1 MVLTDEDT
9 KIINSIKDKLPQT
22 EDSNRE
28 ISINKDDINQ
38 LISIYDKLNNEVVTL
53 TDDNTNLQQ
62 RVTTLT
68 VDKNSLE
75 IQVTT
80 LTGDKTSLETQVNT
94 LTGDKI
100 AIENQVTTLTGDKTS
115 LETQVNTLTGDK
127 TSLETQVNT
136 LTGDKIALE
145 NQVNTLTGDK
155 TDLQQK
161 VDNCEKINT
170 DNAVII
176 NELTAEKDRLTTL
189 NQQYE
194 SSSNDPEEIVH
205 LKNNINSI
213 SKEMTSIMEQITNDN
228 KQRFLETYFQSN
240 SRDDSNN
247 PIITPRIT
255 NIDIGNNKTAAIT
268 DLIFANQ
275 GQLLPSN
282 VEVNINNQG
291 ENTNNSV
298 SAKITFT
305 KQNIAYV
312 ENLTTSVTNTLEN
325 TKAYDHI

>member
-1 MVLTDEDT
+1 M
-9 KIINSIKDKLPQT
+9 
-22 EDSNRE
+22 
-28 ISINKDDINQ
+28 
-38 LISIYDKLNNEVVTL
+38 
-53 TDDNTNLQQ
+53 
-62 RVTTLT
+62 
-68 VDKNSLE
+68 
-75 IQVTT
+75 
-80 LTGDKTSLETQVNT
+80 
-94 LTGDKI
+94 
-100 AIENQVTTLTGDKTS
+100 
-115 LETQVNTLTGDK
+115 
-127 TSLETQVNT
+127 
-136 LTGDKIALE
+136 TGDKIALE

>member
-1 MVLTDEDT
+1 MVLTDADT
-9 KIINSIKDKLPQT
+9 KIINSIKEKIPQT
-22 EDSNRE
+22 DDSNRE

-38 LISIYDKLNNEVVTL
+38 LISIYDKLNKEVVTL
-53 TDDNTNLQQ
+53 ENQKLQVEQNSRTEVDARNDLQQQVNTLNNGNSDLQQ

-68 VDKNSLE
+68 GDKTALE
-75 IQVTT
+75 TKVTT
-80 LTGDKTSLETQVNT
+80 LTDDNT
-94 LTGDKI
+94 
-100 AIENQVTTLTGDKTS
+100 A

-127 TSLETQVNT
+127 T
-136 LTGDKIALE
+136 ALE
-145 NQVNTLTGDK
+145 NQVTSLTTDK
-155 TDLQQK
+155 NDLQQQIEA
-161 VDNCEKINT
+161 CEKINT
-170 DNAVII
+170 DNAATI
-176 NELTAEKDRLTTL
+176 NELTAEKDRLTAL
-189 NQQYE
+189 NQQCE

-213 SKEMTSIMEQITNDN
+213 SKEMTSIMEQIIKDN
-228 KQRFLETYFQSN
+228 KQKFLETYFQSN
-240 SRDDSNN
+240 SRDDANN

-255 NIDIGNNKTAAIT
+255 NIDIGNNKTAAIS

-291 ENTNNSV
+291 ETTNNSV

-312 ENLTTSVTNTLEN
+312 ENLTTSVTNTLES

>member
-75 IQVTT
+75 IQVT
-80 LTGDKTSLETQVNT
+80 
-94 LTGDKI
+94 
-100 AIENQVTTLTGDKTS
+100 
-115 LETQVNTLTGDK
+115 TLTGDK